1 MQKLIQALA
10 GKVIGTAAGGI
21 HTVVWTDAG
30 ELLTFGCGQL
40 GHGGT
45 PTESV
50 PRLIEALAGKKV
62 VDAAAGTC
70 IEHTVA

>member
-1 MQKLIQALA
+1 M
-10 GKVIGTAAGGI
+10 
-21 HTVVWTDAG
+21 
-30 ELLTFGCGQL
+30 TFGCGQL
-40 GHGGT
+40 GHA

>member
-40 GHGGT
+40 GHA